1 MTFIQLKAKDELW
14 IEMDGIEYDDYLK
27 KVGELKLEDDD
38 EYKAVIEKS
47 KENMR
52 SIIKHHHVQKEGEE
66 KDQADKKNDWCVW
79 LTSLIIKD

>member
-38 EYKAVIEKS
+38 EYKAVIEAS

-52 SIIKHHHVQKEGEE
+52 SIIKQHHVQKEGEE
-66 KDQADKKNDWCVW
+66 KDQADKKND
-79 LTSLIIKD
+79 